1 MYYEAEILKAQEFAC
16 EHFNVAR
23 TEFIELAAKRY
34 PQIQVDTPFFLC
46 AVKTYDQIQNDM
58 KETA

>member
-23 TEFIELAAKRY
+23 TEFIELTAKRY
-34 PQIQVDTPFFLC
+34 PQIHVDTPFFLC
-46 AVKTYDQIQNDM
+46 AVKTYDEIQRDL
-58 KETA
+58 KEVA